1 MTNYI
6 FHTQVLS
13 VEEKTRIARAWKVGA
28 DVKTETESLGWFVMF
43 GDSGASLYFGH
54 DKPDLVVGQNVT
66 ITIRSR

>member
-43 GDSGASLYFGH
+43 GDSGASRF
-54 DKPDLVVGQNVT
+54 LVMISQIWSLGKT
-66 ITIRSR
+66 